1 MCASAETAAENTRPA
16 RPYTAGMTTT
26 GGPGARGAGQGAEPP
41 TLAQLAELAG
51 TSVATVSKVVNGR
64 SEVSPATRARV
75 EELIRER
82 GFRRQKQTAKRAALI
97 ELVFHE
103 LEGAYAMEIIKGVS
117 AVARQHGLAVVLSES
132 QGSHVPGRGWVEGV
146 LQRRPTGVIAVF
158 SELTGEQSQQL
169 AGRGIPTVLVDP
181 TGEPGHAFPSVGAG
195 NWNGG
200 LLATRHLL
208 ELGHRRVAVIAGPAG
223 VLSGRARLDGYRAAL
238 DAAGVPVDPALV
250 REGDFHVEDGLRHAR
265 ALFALPEPPTA
276 VFACNDLQA
285 LGVYRAAHEA
295 GLRVPGQVSVVGFDD
310 LPAAEWAVPAL
321 TTVRQP
327 LAEMGAAAVRMIVAL
342 ARGEA
347 LPQQRVELPT
357 TLVGRSSTA
366 APPAG

>member
-1 MCASAETAAENTRPA
+1 
-16 RPYTAGMTTT
+16 MTTT
-26 GGPGARGAGQGAEPP
+26 GGFGAGGVAEGSEPP

-64 SEVSPATRARV
+64 SEVAPATRARV

-82 GFRRQKQTAKRAALI
+82 GYRRQKKAANRAALV

-103 LEGAYAMEIIKGVS
+103 LEGAYAMEIIKGVG
-117 AVARQHGLAVVLSES
+117 AVARRHGLAVVLSES
-132 QGSHVPGRGWVEGV
+132 QGRHVPGRGWAEGV
-146 LQRRPTGVIAVF
+146 MRRRPTGVIAVF
-158 SELTGEQSQQL
+158 SELTADQSHQL

-200 LLATRHLL
+200 LLAVRHLL
-208 ELGHRRVAVIAGPAG
+208 ALGHRRIAIVTGPAD
-223 VLSGRARLDGYRAAL
+223 VLSSRARLDGYRAAL

-250 REGDFHVEDGLRHAR
+250 REGDFHVADGLRHAR
-265 ALFALPEPPTA
+265 ALLALPEPPTA

-295 GLRVPGQVSVVGFDD
+295 GLRVPGDLSVVGFDD
-310 LPAAEWAVPAL
+310 LPAAEWAVPSL

-327 LAEMGAAAVRMIVAL
+327 LSDMGAAAVTMIVAL

-347 LPQQRVELPT
+347 LPQERVELPT
-357 TLVGRSSTA
+357 TLITRASTA
-366 APPAG
+366 APPRR